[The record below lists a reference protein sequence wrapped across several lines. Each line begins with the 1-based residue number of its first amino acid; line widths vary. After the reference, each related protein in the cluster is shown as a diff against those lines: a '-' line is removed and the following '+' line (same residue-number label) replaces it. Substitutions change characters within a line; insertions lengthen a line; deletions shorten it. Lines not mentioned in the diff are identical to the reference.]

1 MIQQT
6 HWQSSFFPLPNLI
19 REAVLA
25 MTAVVE
31 DVYIKINTHQKWE
44 IPLVELDQHS
54 CSNKLSPAMT
64 TMRYLQ
70 NKGAQWQ
77 HL

>member
-1 MIQQT
+1 
-6 HWQSSFFPLPNLI
+6 
-19 REAVLA
+19 

-31 DVYIKINTHQKWE
+31 DVYIKIDTHQKWE

-54 CSNKLSPAMT
+54 CSNKLSPAMI